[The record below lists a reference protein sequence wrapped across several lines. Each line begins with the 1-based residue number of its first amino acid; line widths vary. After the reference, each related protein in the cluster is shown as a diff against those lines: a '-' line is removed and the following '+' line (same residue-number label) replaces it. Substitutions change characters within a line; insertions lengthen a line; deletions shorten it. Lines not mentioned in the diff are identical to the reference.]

1 MCLKAGSL
9 PCLRPPRS
17 SRCLGLARTDPWERR
32 SGRLFRPSNA
42 IYVGSGLHRP
52 FGSYLPAMTSS
63 SVVTNKHAALVG
75 VLVFAFAISG
85 SGETTET

>member
-32 SGRLFRPSNA
+32 SGRLFRPSNV
-42 IYVGSGLHRP
+42 IYVAQPHRP

-85 SGETTET
+85 SGETTES